1 MKTFPCTPPRVSH
14 SRTSASILCRFY
26 TPAGLLLDETRKCV
40 VFRRAHRFARAHPF
54 APSLC
59 PRHGTLPWGWVSRA
73 RRWFGARSGGLKLRG
88 VKFQRARAITDVY
101 DAKHVVWGKIL
112 STNGRL
118 DMQNGIGNAVFMNC
132 LIRPGVKNVYEPTT
146 HFTFGEKAH
155 HRCVFGWIRALDTDQ
170 HIDYVVNPGC
180 LDNSLQLGAV
190 MNADSSEQLKI
201 PVGARAYASQK
212 ISNKKRILSARALG
226 FTSSYWLERVNVF
239 GLELK
244 AMRRGH
250 AKEVIKGHRTL
261 YQLFWLASH
270 PCAPSTIQ
278 KTRVLVSSAS
288 EAVLATMSSVQ
299 CNMAS
304 GININSIRT
313 ENNDAIH
320 GLARTVG
327 QELRQLRTDSIRFDN
342 TRTRYVEAGKA
353 SLQFVGESYEVIVTG
368 NMTFESRLHFASRTV
383 AKTFVR
389 SMRPVLT
396 RPHKPNRNVLITGGL
411 GAIGKGY
418 SEHVD
423 TDAENRANLQLLGRS
438 GRSKTFDG
446 ATLTNVCV

>member
-1 MKTFPCTPPRVSH
+1 MH
-14 SRTSASILCRFY
+14 STTSLAFEDERFYPLPILHPQLGSFSMRRGSASYFVARIDSRVHTHLLHHCVLDMVLY
-26 TPAGLLLDETRKCV
+26 PGAGFQELAGGLARTLEVSNFVVLNSSVPVPLQMSTTR
-40 VFRRAHRFARAHPF
+40 
-54 APSLC
+54 S
-59 PRHGTLPWGWVSRA
+59 TS
-73 RRWFGARSGGLKLRG
+73 FGA
-88 VKFQRARAITDVY
+88 
-101 DAKHVVWGKIL
+101 KIL

-146 HFTFGEKAH
+146 HFTFGEKVH

-201 PVGARAYASQK
+201 PVGARAYASKK

-261 YQLFWLASH
+261 YELFWLASH

-278 KTRVLVSSAS
+278 KTRELVSSAS

-327 QELRQLRTDSIRFDN
+327 QELRQLRTDSIL
-342 TRTRYVEAGKA
+342 
-353 SLQFVGESYEVIVTG
+353 SLI
-368 NMTFESRLHFASRTV
+368 H
-383 AKTFVR
+383 
-389 SMRPVLT
+389 
-396 RPHKPNRNVLITGGL
+396 I
-411 GAIGKGY
+411 
-418 SEHVD
+418 
-423 TDAENRANLQLLGRS
+423 
-438 GRSKTFDG
+438 
-446 ATLTNVCV
+446 

>member
-1 MKTFPCTPPRVSH
+1 M
-14 SRTSASILCRFY
+14 
-26 TPAGLLLDETRKCV
+26 
-40 VFRRAHRFARAHPF
+40 
-54 APSLC
+54 
-59 PRHGTLPWGWVSRA
+59 
-73 RRWFGARSGGLKLRG
+73 
-88 VKFQRARAITDVY
+88 
-101 DAKHVVWGKIL
+101 
-112 STNGRL
+112 
-118 DMQNGIGNAVFMNC
+118 
-132 LIRPGVKNVYEPTT
+132 
-146 HFTFGEKAH
+146 
-155 HRCVFGWIRALDTDQ
+155 
-170 HIDYVVNPGC
+170 
-180 LDNSLQLGAV
+180 
-190 MNADSSEQLKI
+190 
-201 PVGARAYASQK
+201 
-212 ISNKKRILSARALG
+212 
-226 FTSSYWLERVNVF
+226 
-239 GLELK
+239 
-244 AMRRGH
+244 
-250 AKEVIKGHRTL
+250 
-261 YQLFWLASH
+261 
-270 PCAPSTIQ
+270 
-278 KTRVLVSSAS
+278 SSAS

-446 ATLTNVCV
+446 ATLTNVCVCKCDSSFTEDVRSTLIYDYDEILHASGILKDMSLRKHTERTVRSRRRESRFLVQGGEIHLECSSEACRSMFLRRRANWLYWTVELLCRKRVFGFHRVLETHARILYELNPVGSMVK